1 MSRARGAPGAFTL
14 AELLV
19 VVGVIGL
26 LLGLAL
32 PVLSGAR
39 RHGWLSRARHDLR
52 QIGMAAEA
60 YLGDYRLYPPARTFC
75 ASMMKSIEDYNHLP
89 PELVGEGYLPEPL
102 EDVFNPGR
110 TYKYIAPGY
119 GWANGARTVLAIWVP
134 NAFPRDHGPGDDRAY
149 FSQRSSPVS
158 FATWSVGPAGAKS
171 VFESDMLHYP
181 VPPRHWYPNK
191 RDGIVVYLMTSEDGP
206 RMSP

>member
-1 MSRARGAPGAFTL
+1 MSLDRSTRDGFTL
-14 AELLV
+14 VELLV
-19 VVGVIGL
+19 VIGVIGALMAML
-26 LLGLAL
+26 L
-32 PVLSGAR
+32 PMVHSSR
-39 RHGWLSRARHDLR
+39 RQAWVSRARHDLR
-52 QIGMAAEA
+52 QIGLAAQV
-60 YLGDYRLYPPARTFC
+60 YCDHCNFYPPARTFC
-75 ASMMKSIEDYNHLP
+75 ASHMESINDYNHLP
-89 PELVGEGYLPEPL
+89 PELVGEGYLPEAL

-119 GWANGARTVLAIWVP
+119 GWANGKATCLAIWVP
-134 NAFPRDHGPGDDRAY
+134 RAFPGDGGQQDDKAY
-149 FSQRSSPVS
+149 FSQRTSPVP

-191 RDGIVVYLMTSEDGP
+191 RDGIVVYLMMAAGGP